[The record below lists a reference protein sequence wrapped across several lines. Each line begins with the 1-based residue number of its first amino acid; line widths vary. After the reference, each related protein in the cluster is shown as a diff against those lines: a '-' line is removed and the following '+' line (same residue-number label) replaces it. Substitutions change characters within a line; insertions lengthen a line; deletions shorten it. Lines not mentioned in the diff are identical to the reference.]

1 MPQDREFIDAQ
12 AKRGRPSRAPIARK
26 NFRVNS
32 PSRSL
37 NLASADQHLGRV
49 LRCEIRQTGYLHI
62 DFNQIINDGKIK
74 IARTYAIGLAQWIL
88 EVFGDTNASAT
99 DTKKADVAR
108 KSKSHRR
115 ISSSSDEVEP

>member
-1 MPQDREFIDAQ
+1 MPLDREFIDAQ

-37 NLASADQHLGRV
+37 NLASGDVKLNR
-49 LRCEIRQTGYLHI
+49 LLHI

-88 EVFGDTNASAT
+88 EVFGDTNASTT